1 MNASTIWLII
11 RAVFTVLPAIIEM
24 VRTGQIKNEAQ
35 DELLAKLTQ
44 KLDERIKRTQNV
56 EIPDEDDDPNNRA
69 R

>member
-24 VRTGQIKNEAQ
+24 VRTGQIKNDAQ
-35 DELLAKLTQ
+35 DELLVKINA

-56 EIPDEDDDPNNRA
+56 EVPDEADDENNRT